1 MPQHYTVPTKN
12 AFAAL
17 DDSDYEDTV
26 LAQPDEQAAAAA
38 ASTAGGAAARPS
50 AARQQAEKD
59 KVPRQQQPASRN
71 AQQQPAAR
79 RARPA
84 TEGGVEEEAVAGTG
98 ANSQRVR
105 AERRPRRGSAH
116 AVPTEGRPHKRE
128 FDRHSGTG
136 RGFELKRSGH
146 GAANWGVATDNLEET
161 PIEEEAPLEVEEEA
175 GPAIT
180 TPVVP
185 PQQLEEPVAAPKAKS
200 YAEYMAEMEEKKRA
214 LLPAPKAEAVAEAD
228 PDKLEK
234 EGYSVYTKDIV
245 GPQRL
250 TKEEAE
256 AEKEEVNKKKVLH
269 LAEIAEESGVHLF
282 GRGGRGG
289 RGGRDNRQP
298 SGPRKDTP
306 TQTQQQQQAPRR
318 EINLADSA
326 AFPTLQAH

>member
-26 LAQPDEQAAAAA
+26 LAQPDEQATAA
-38 ASTAGGAAARPS
+38 ASTTTRP
-50 AARQQAEKD
+50 ARQQAEREKL
-59 KVPRQQQPASRN
+59 PRQQQQRQQTNRN
-71 AQQQPAAR
+71 AQQPAR
-79 RARPA
+79 RPRPA
-84 TEGGVEEEAVAGTG
+84 TEGGVEEEAITTG
-98 ANSQRVR
+98 AGAGAGATAQRR
-105 AERRPRRGSAH
+105 GERRPRRGSAH

-136 RGFELKRSGH
+136 RGHELKRSGH
-146 GAANWGVATDNLEET
+146 GTANWGVATDNLEET
-161 PIEEEAPLEVEEEA
+161 PIMDAPVDVDEEA
-175 GPAIT
+175 GAATT
-180 TPVVP
+180 TPGA
-185 PQQLEEPVAAPKAKS
+185 PQEEPAAAPKAKS

-214 LLPAPKAEAVAEAD
+214 LLPAPKAELVVED

-250 TKEEAE
+250 TKEESE
-256 AEKEEVNKKKVLH
+256 AEREEVNKKKVLH

-289 RGGRDNRQP
+289 RGGRDNRQA

-306 TQTQQQQQAPRR
+306 TRQQQQQQPPRR